1 VFDNVS
7 RKPILGADDD
17 LDDLVEVNGLEFE
30 CIKDPRKRPLRVVRE
45 DNYLQ
50 TTSEKGLQ
58 RNWETY

>member
-7 RKPILGADDD
+7 RKPVLGADYD

-30 CIKDPRKRPLRVVRE
+30 RIEDPRKRPLRVVRE

-58 RNWETY
+58 RNWET